1 MWRARRRTIGR
12 VKGDSAKETAVTEW
26 WTMHQGA
33 IGGGVGGGL
42 VGVLAGMVGAMAGVF
57 ASRGRFKSLILG
69 SMVALVAAGALAL
82 TAGIV
87 AVIGGQPYHV
97 WYPLVLCGAILG
109 IVCGSLLP
117 VVSMRYRQAEQR
129 RLSAADLRR
138 G

>member
-1 MWRARRRTIGR
+1 M
-12 VKGDSAKETAVTEW
+12 TEW

-42 VGVLAGMVGAMAGVF
+42 IGILAGTIGAMAGIF
-57 ASRGRFKSLILG
+57 ASRGRFRALILG
-69 SMVALVAAGALAL
+69 SMLALVIAGGISL

-87 AVIGGQPYHV
+87 AVTSGQPYHV
-97 WYPLVLCGAILG
+97 WYPLVLGGAILA